1 MTIGMIFV
9 THLYKQR
16 TTAEMITLW
25 AFGIM
30 HTFNCPQR
38 HRVLRVKESIIL
50 FIAFFFIAD
59 IKLFFLFFD
68 GNALTEDLSFSLFI
82 SLAIL
87 AYKSTSTSKS
97 PSIRIFKIPSFLLA
111 HISTQKNS
119 GAWAATKKNYNYV
132 ESNQHDHSICFA
144 PCIIPLKLK

>member
-1 MTIGMIFV
+1 
-9 THLYKQR
+9 
-16 TTAEMITLW
+16 
-25 AFGIM
+25 M

-97 PSIRIFKIPSFLLA
+97 PSTRIFKIPSFLLA
-111 HISTQKNS
+111 HISTQKI
-119 GAWAATKKNYNYV
+119 AAHGPQQKK
-132 ESNQHDHSICFA
+132 
-144 PCIIPLKLK
+144 L